1 MINMEDTHKL
11 GASAHA
17 ADWKQI
23 MTKPSHE
30 THISMKH
37 KLHLMWKKRER
48 EGTNRNVEPALKVS

>member
-1 MINMEDTHKL
+1 MEDTHKL

-30 THISMKH
+30 IH
-37 KLHLMWKKRER
+37 
-48 EGTNRNVEPALKVS
+48 VSIET